1 MSEFR
6 DQIAQYR
13 AAIEEFLQGKFCE
26 DLPQKRL
33 FDAMRYSLLAGGKR
47 IRPVLT
53 LEFCR
58 ICGGDWRGALP
69 FACALEMIHTYSLI
83 HDDLPCMD
91 NDDYRRGRLTNHK
104 VFGEALAVLAGD
116 GLLTAAFETA
126 ASAATDPAVTVK
138 AIRILADGLDRHSR
152 VKAIRILAEQAGEL
166 GMVGGQVLDMD
177 AEEQEL
183 TEQGIYDIQ
192 CRKTGA
198 LIQAACQIGVVAAG
212 GTQQQLDAAK
222 TYAQNLGLAFQI
234 RDDMLDVLGDAAKLG
249 KATHV
254 DENKNTFVRLYGI
267 GACSKMIE
275 SETKTAIDALGCFEN
290 SDFLV
295 EMARQLALREY

>member
-58 ICGGDWRGALP
+58 ICGGDWRSALP

-126 ASAATDPAVTVK
+126 ASAAADPAVT
-138 AIRILADGLDRHSR
+138 

-212 GTQQQLDAAK
+212 GTQQQLDAA
-222 TYAQNLGLAFQI
+222 TRPSL
-234 RDDMLDVLGDAAKLG
+234 
-249 KATHV
+249 
-254 DENKNTFVRLYGI
+254 
-267 GACSKMIE
+267 
-275 SETKTAIDALGCFEN
+275 
-290 SDFLV
+290 
-295 EMARQLALREY
+295 ARQPTSMKIRTPSSVCMASARARR

>member
-58 ICGGDWRGALP
+58 ICGGDWRSALP

-126 ASAATDPAVTVK
+126 ASAAADPAVT
-138 AIRILADGLDRHSR
+138 

-198 LIQAACQIGVVAAG
+198 LIRAACQIGVVAAG

-234 RDDMLDVLGDAAKLG
+234 RDDMLDVIGDEATFG
-249 KATHV
+249 KPIGSDKAEKKT
-254 DENKNTFVRLYGI
+254 TFVDLLGLAACEREVVRLTD
-267 GACSKMIE
+267 E
-275 SETKTAIDALGCFEN
+275 AISALGLFGGEA
-290 SDFLV
+290 DFL
-295 EMARQLALREY
+295 AALSHSMETRNK

>member
-1 MSEFR
+1 
-6 DQIAQYR
+6 
-13 AAIEEFLQGKFCE
+13 
-26 DLPQKRL
+26 
-33 FDAMRYSLLAGGKR
+33 
-47 IRPVLT
+47 
-53 LEFCR
+53 
-58 ICGGDWRGALP
+58 
-69 FACALEMIHTYSLI
+69 
-83 HDDLPCMD
+83 
-91 NDDYRRGRLTNHK
+91 
-104 VFGEALAVLAGD
+104 
-116 GLLTAAFETA
+116 
-126 ASAATDPAVTVK
+126 
-138 AIRILADGLDRHSR
+138 
-152 VKAIRILAEQAGEL
+152 
-166 GMVGGQVLDMD
+166 MD

-275 SETKTAIDALGCFEN
+275 EETKSAIAALSCFRN

-295 EMARQLALREY
+295 EMAGQLALREY

>member
-58 ICGGDWRGALP
+58 ICGGDWRSALP

-91 NDDYRRGRLTNHK
+91 NDELRRGKPTNHM
-104 VFGEALAVLAGD
+104 VYGECTATLAGD
-116 GLLTAAFETA
+116 ALQAEAFGTILRC
-126 ASAATDPAVTVK
+126 DLPPAVK
-138 AIRILADGLDRHSR
+138 ANCAEILAGAVGLD
-152 VKAIRILAEQAGEL
+152 
-166 GMVGGQVLDMD
+166 GMCGGQFLDMSWEGR
-177 AEEQEL
+177 ALTEQEL
-183 TEQGIYDIQ
+183 SEINILS
-192 CRKTGA
+192 
-198 LIQAACQIGVVAAG
+198 LIHI
-212 GTQQQLDAAK
+212 
-222 TYAQNLGLAFQI
+222 
-234 RDDMLDVLGDAAKLG
+234 
-249 KATHV
+249 
-254 DENKNTFVRLYGI
+254 
-267 GACSKMIE
+267 
-275 SETKTAIDALGCFEN
+275 
-290 SDFLV
+290 
-295 EMARQLALREY
+295 

>member
-1 MSEFR
+1 
-6 DQIAQYR
+6 
-13 AAIEEFLQGKFCE
+13 
-26 DLPQKRL
+26 
-33 FDAMRYSLLAGGKR
+33 
-47 IRPVLT
+47 
-53 LEFCR
+53 
-58 ICGGDWRGALP
+58 
-69 FACALEMIHTYSLI
+69 MIHTYSLI

-126 ASAATDPAVTVK
+126 ASCSRRPGCDGQGHPHPGRSRRASSAWLAVRSSTWTP
-138 AIRILADGLDRHSR
+138 RSR
-152 VKAIRILAEQAGEL
+152 SC
-166 GMVGGQVLDMD
+166 
-177 AEEQEL
+177 

-295 EMARQLALREY
+295 EMATAAGPA